1 MRSGNGFIGL
11 LVLLVIKFLDYF
23 KANGYKSVIVLII
36 VVPLAWYGFSRYAE
50 TEGGEAAM
58 SRTEEITTTDR
69 SGHSFY
75 RLFRGYIIYSNMP
88 VINQAVGATPDYL
101 YTMSIPFLHES
112 GEQESDM
119 YFNGIQ
125 SVLIFNG
132 LIGLILL
139 VLFYIKEAMKAEML
153 GKAQSLLLLTLSLIG
168 QMYLGPIMLL
178 CTGIMS
184 SQKKIINEK

>member
-1 MRSGNGFIGL
+1 
-11 LVLLVIKFLDYF
+11 
-23 KANGYKSVIVLII
+23 
-36 VVPLAWYGFSRYAE
+36 
-50 TEGGEAAM
+50 
-58 SRTEEITTTDR
+58 
-69 SGHSFY
+69 
-75 RLFRGYIIYSNMP
+75 MP